1 MTANTLGK
9 VAAVC
14 SIVIIIGWGVYWS
27 VQVKDT
33 MCLLEASTAEEM
45 PECMDDL

>member
-1 MTANTLGK
+1 MTTNTLGK

-14 SIVIIIGWGVYWS
+14 SIVIIIGWSIYWG

-33 MCLLEASTAEEM
+33 MCLIETSTSEEI
-45 PECMDDL
+45 PECLENM